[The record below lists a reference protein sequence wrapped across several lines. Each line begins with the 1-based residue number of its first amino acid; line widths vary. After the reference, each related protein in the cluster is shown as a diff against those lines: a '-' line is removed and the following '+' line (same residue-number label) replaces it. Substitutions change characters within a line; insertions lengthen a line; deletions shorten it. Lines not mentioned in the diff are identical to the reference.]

1 MRDVFFLDLL
11 QPCLA
16 KVTRVENE
24 TNYLE
29 YMTRRAEIMD
39 ELNQPAIRGSDGWEF
54 LAERFSRG
62 KKMPHTRSSVGTS
75 ECLTFF
81 RGV

>member
-1 MRDVFFLDLL
+1 M
-11 QPCLA
+11 
-16 KVTRVENE
+16 ENE

-39 ELNQPAIRGSDGWEF
+39 ELNDPRIIRGSDGWEF

-62 KKMPHTRSSVGTS
+62 KKMPHTLFSRDLRVFNVFQRRLAA
-75 ECLTFF
+75 CL
-81 RGV
+81 